1 HTHTHTHCEAS
12 REPRPPSPPK
22 PTIDAVSCAE
32 FEHALAFSANA
43 HTHFERGVPSARVSV
58 ELRTFKASERS
69 GLFGRTS
76 TKMPSL
82 RGVLILVG
90 FVIVLLAEKQ
100 QQSGWNG
107 GGSVDASMIF
117 TGIKLPL
124 PRHRTFYKSVG
135 ERKIGPNL
143 YEVSTIIQEDILL
156 RKRCEC
162 MLRYRCRVPRNI
174 FYLSNRD
181 CHHRERVCCEL
192 LETAFE
198 PTTTATTNVTA
209 AAIGRGFLSDNEI

>member
-1 HTHTHTHCEAS
+1 M
-12 REPRPPSPPK
+12 
-22 PTIDAVSCAE
+22 
-32 FEHALAFSANA
+32 HAFKTSDLD
-43 HTHFERGVPSARVSV
+43 RGVLGVP
-58 ELRTFKASERS
+58 
-69 GLFGRTS
+69 
-76 TKMPSL
+76 KMTSL
-82 RGVLILVG
+82 RGVWVLVG
-90 FVIVLLAEKQ
+90 LSIVLLLLLAEKQ
-100 QQSGWNG
+100 QTG
-107 GGSVDASMIF
+107 GGGGGAVEASMIF

-198 PTTTATTNVTA
+198 PTSANITSTNANANTTTS
-209 AAIGRGFLSDNEI
+209 FLSDNEI

>member
-1 HTHTHTHCEAS
+1 MAS
-12 REPRPPSPPK
+12 S
-22 PTIDAVSCAE
+22 
-32 FEHALAFSANA
+32 
-43 HTHFERGVPSARVSV
+43 RGLLV
-58 ELRTFKASERS
+58 
-69 GLFGRTS
+69 
-76 TKMPSL
+76 
-82 RGVLILVG
+82 LVG
-90 FVIVLLAEKQ
+90 LVIVLMAEKQ
-100 QQSGWNG
+100 QQTDRTG
-107 GGSVDASMIF
+107 GAVDASMIF

-181 CHHRERVCCEL
+181 CHHREKVCCEL

-198 PTTTATTNVTA
+198 STANLTA
-209 AAIGRGFLSDNEI
+209 VERSFLSDNEI